1 MATTAVLDTQGKE
14 LRQMDLNPQVFDAE
28 INTNCVRA
36 AVNHQLARRRQGNAA
51 TKNRALVSGTT
62 AKPWKQKGTGR
73 ARAGESNSPIWR
85 GGGTAFGPHPH
96 QFGGQLNRKV
106 LQRAIVSCLSSLA
119 RDNELVIVDVMEM
132 AAPKTRDMTAL
143 LRNLKIAA
151 RRILIITETTNVN
164 VALSA
169 RNLPSVDV
177 INCDNINTYDLTTH
191 DVVIATSAAIARL
204 EEVYA

>member
-1 MATTAVLDTQGKE
+1 MATMAVLDTQGKE
-14 LRQMDLNPQVFDAE
+14 VRQMDLNPQVFDAE

-51 TKNRALVSGTT
+51 TKNRTLVSGTS

-85 GGGTAFGPHPH
+85 GGGTAFGPQPH
-96 QFGGQLNRKV
+96 LYGGQLNRKV

-119 RDNELVIVDVMEM
+119 RDKELVVVDAMDM
-132 AAPKTRDMTAL
+132 AAPKTREMTAML
-143 LRNLKIAA
+143 QSLKVVA
-151 RRILIITETTNVN
+151 RRVLIITEKTNVN

-169 RNLPSVDV
+169 RNLPFVDV